1 MELKYRPEIDGLR
14 TIAVIAVI
22 VYHAEFAFG
31 SGYFLKGGFLGVDVF
46 FVISG
51 FLITS
56 LIMSEWRRSGR
67 FSFAN
72 FYERRARRLLP
83 ALLTVMLFSLPFAW
97 KLLIPTRLVDFSK
110 SLVASLLFGS
120 NFYWYETLR
129 EYGTESALLKPFLHT
144 WSLAVEEQYYII
156 FPLILIG
163 IYRLSKNYMM
173 VILTVIFILS
183 LLFAEWGTVG
193 HSSFA
198 FYMLPTRFWEL
209 ISGSLLA
216 KILYLYPRGKCD
228 TLLDHVM
235 PFFGLLLVL
244 FSIFFIEFDSTH
256 PGFVTLLPVVGTV
269 LIIWFANKEN
279 LVTRVLSSRPF
290 VGIGVISYSLYL
302 WHYPIFA
309 FGRVYDTSAPVSDK
323 LGWIVLTFV
332 LSVATYIF
340 IEKPSR
346 RRQVVTLRTLVISL
360 FAAIIIVSAFSFYTI
375 KNDGVKERFPKLIEL
390 YGKNEFDN
398 MVLQRSSWN
407 VLRDLAESQ
416 GLGRSWG
423 QKPSAFEMER
433 LWFSGSPVTKKVLI
447 VGDSHSKDVF
457 NALYLNRDYFP
468 GLEFARFGIGNLL
481 LPEHVEKLYESKNF
495 NAADIVIFSF
505 RYNSKETLQGIPAL
519 IDAAKSRSK
528 QVLLALNTVEFNE
541 INDRLIFD
549 DYTETHFRNFSAGEL
564 KKLFFDNQNHEMDE
578 ANKSLA
584 EIAKDKDIVLLD
596 KADYICDMESGTC
609 DGITDEGYKTF
620 YDYGH
625 YTLEGAGYLGR
636 RMYEINWLEVD

>member
-1 MELKYRPEIDGLR
+1 MS
-14 TIAVIAVI
+14 VII
-22 VYHAEFAFG
+22 YHAEFAFG
-31 SGYFLKGGFLGVDVF
+31 SGYLLKGGFLGVDVF

-56 LIMSEWRRSGR
+56 LIMSEKRRTGR
-67 FSFAN
+67 FSFVN

-83 ALLTVMLFSLPFAW
+83 ALLTVMLVSLPFAW
-97 KLLIPTRLVDFSK
+97 IFLIPTQLVDFSK

-163 IYRLSKNYMM
+163 IYRWSKNYMM
-173 VILTVIFILS
+173 VILTVIFFLS

-198 FYMLPTRFWEL
+198 FYMLPSRFWEL
-209 ISGSLLA
+209 IAGSLLA
-216 KILYLYPRGKCD
+216 NILYLYPRSKND
-228 TLLDHVM
+228 TLVNQVM
-235 PFFGLLLVL
+235 PLTGLLLILYSVG
-244 FSIFFIEFDSTH
+244 FVEFDSTH

-269 LIIWFANKEN
+269 LIIWFAGKEN
-279 LVTRVLSSRPF
+279 LVTRVLSSKPF
-290 VGIGVISYSLYL
+290 VGVGVISYSLYL

-309 FGRVYDTSAPVSDK
+309 FGRVNDISAPSYDK

-332 LSVATYIF
+332 LSVATYVL

-346 RRQVVTLRTLVISL
+346 RKQIVTLKTLVTTL
-360 FAAIIIVSAFSFYTI
+360 LAAITIVGAFSFYTI
-375 KNDGVKERFPKLIEL
+375 KNDGVKERFPKLIEM

-398 MVLQRSSWN
+398 MVLQKSSWN

-423 QKPSAFEMER
+423 QEPSVFEMEH
-433 LWFSGSPVTKKVLI
+433 LWFSDSPVTKKVLI

-468 GLEFARFGIGNLL
+468 GLEFSRFGMGNLM
-481 LPEHVEKLYESKNF
+481 LPEHVDKLLESKNF
-495 NAADIVIFSF
+495 LAADIVIISF
-505 RYNSKETLQGIPAL
+505 RYNSDESLQGMPGL
-519 IDAAKSRSK
+519 VDAVKNRSR
-528 QVLLALNTVEFNE
+528 QVMLALNTVEFNE
-541 INDRLIFD
+541 MNDRFIFD
-549 DYTETHFRNFSAGEL
+549 DYTETHFRDFAAGEL

-578 ANKSLA
+578 ANESLA
-584 EIAKDKDIVLLD
+584 EIAVNKDIVLLD
-596 KADYICDMESGTC
+596 KADYICDMKSGTC

-625 YTLEGAGYLGR
+625 YTLEGAKYFGR
-636 RMYEINWLEVD
+636 RMYEINWPGID